1 MPRQPTGPNDE
12 IPLKVSLDFLKW
24 LSQFPALT
32 VMVVLRRDLGYRA
45 LNLLSL
51 TIMTGILLAVASD
64 AKPENRPQDLMIFA
78 VVMFLLGFTQR
89 IRRWWQFRQ
98 GVRQHSYYI
107 GTSPF
112 DFRWLPGF
120 IRNERRIARYLDP
133 LVCILIG
140 FALLRY
146 SSVCLALWLLFAGAA
161 LRTFEDVIYKREL
174 HQRLD
179 TIDGLVMSEIQA
191 ERVERF
197 SQQAE
202 ANPQQQRTGVPT
214 GLGDD
219 IQDRIKSRKPKR
231 MPPIIGRKNP

>member
-1 MPRQPTGPNDE
+1 MPRQPPELDDE
-12 IPLKVSLDFLKW
+12 IPLQVNWELMKA
-24 LSQFPALT
+24 LSRFPALT
-32 VMVVLRRDLGYRA
+32 VMVCLRRDLGYRA
-45 LNLLSL
+45 VS
-51 TIMTGILLAVASD
+51 LLALVVMTAILIALASN

-78 VVMFLLGFTQR
+78 LVMFLLGSTQR
-89 IRRWWQFRQ
+89 IRRWRQFRQ

-133 LVCILIG
+133 LVCVVIG
-140 FALLRY
+140 FWLLRY
-146 SSVCLALWLLFAGAA
+146 SVCLALWLLFAGVA
-161 LRTFEDVIYKREL
+161 LRAFEDVIYKREL

-191 ERVERF
+191 DNIERF
-197 SQQAE
+197 TKEAA
-202 ANPQQQRTGVPT
+202 ANPQHQRTGVPT

-219 IQDRIKSRKPKR
+219 IQDRIKSRKSKR
-231 MPPIIGRKNP
+231 VPPIIGRKNP